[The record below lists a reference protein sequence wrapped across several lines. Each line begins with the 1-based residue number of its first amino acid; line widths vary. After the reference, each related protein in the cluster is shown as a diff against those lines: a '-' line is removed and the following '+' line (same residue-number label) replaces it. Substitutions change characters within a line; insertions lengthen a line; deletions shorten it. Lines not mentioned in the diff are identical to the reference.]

1 MSTAA
6 SNDSTRIQA
15 SGDRRLFSA
24 HGCVEVALAIV
35 LIGAASLKAYQ
46 VLTLSGPVLPG
57 VVHNRTLF
65 AALIEAELF
74 MALWMLTGGFPRAR
88 LVAGMIC
95 FGAFA
100 LAASYE
106 AFRGLDSCGC
116 FGVAKVSPKITAAFD
131 AAALIALW
139 VTKPKRIFGDVV
151 PARRI
156 YAATAVGVILSGSF
170 LALLVLSSSRNAT
183 SAQAD
188 DLVILDPQSW
198 MDKPLE
204 IIADVDSGEP
214 LRHGRWIVVFYH
226 YDCDSCR
233 QAIPKYQALAA
244 DNQKSPIRPRVAFVA
259 MPPLAPSAP
268 EDPVQA
274 SPLYLE
280 LKLRPTHDWFAT
292 TPVVAALEDGQ
303 VLFAA
308 DGQRAIAPPKIPQW
322 Q

>member
-6 SNDSTRIQA
+6 SNDSTRIQL

-24 HGCVEVALAIV
+24 RRCVEVALAIV
-35 LIGAASLKAYQ
+35 LIAAASLKAYQ

-74 MALWMLTGGFPRAR
+74 MALWMLTEGLPRAR
-88 LVAGMIC
+88 FVAGMIC
-95 FGAFA
+95 FGIFA

-106 AFRGLDSCGC
+106 AFRGLDGCGC

-131 AAALIALW
+131 VAALIALW
-139 VTKPKRIFGDVV
+139 ATKPRAIVADCV
-151 PARRI
+151 PAWRI
-156 YAATAVGVILSGSF
+156 YAATATAVILSGSF

-183 SAQAD
+183 GAQAG

-204 IIADVDSGEP
+204 IIADIDSGEP

-233 QAIPKYQALAA
+233 EAIPKYRALAK
-244 DNQKSPIRPRVAFVA
+244 DRQDSSLGPRLAFVA
-259 MPPLAPSAP
+259 IPPLAPSAL

-280 LKLRPTHDWFAT
+280 LKLRPIHDWFAT
-292 TPVVAALEDGQ
+292 TPVVAALEDGK

-308 DGQRAIAPPKIPQW
+308 DGEQAVSPPKIPQW